1 MTPLVSIIIP
11 VYNGSDYLRT
21 CIDSALAQTHP
32 AIEVIV
38 VNDGS
43 NDEGRTAAIA
53 KSYGKRI
60 RYVEKENGGV
70 SSALNRGIEE
80 MTGDYFSWLS
90 HDDVYAPTKVER
102 QLDVM
107 RQQNLSANQTIVVT
121 GTAFI
126 DEKGEAIRR
135 VRRKVKGF
143 YPSQAMFRHL
153 LLSSTL
159 NGCALLIPRQAF
171 AHRRFS
177 LEDRFI
183 QDWICWVEL
192 TLDGFDFYVMDEP
205 LVYSRIHGEQQTKK
219 IAHRATMES
228 DRYLKR
234 LLQDVEFRDN
244 GEELTSIIL
253 KHTFKENAT
262 DVRERY
268 LETRDVSRYFGP
280 IEYRV
285 LRWNGIVFSN
295 LLSLYRGMTNLIY
308 R

>member
-11 VYNGSDYLRT
+11 VYNGSDYLRS
-21 CIDSALAQTHP
+21 CINSALAQTYP

-43 NDEGRTAAIA
+43 TDEGKTEAIA
-53 KSYGKRI
+53 TSYGDQI

-80 MTGDYFSWLS
+80 MRGEFFSWLS
-90 HDDVYAPTKVER
+90 HDDVYAPTKIER

-107 RQQNLSANQTIVVT
+107 RQQKLPMNQTILVT
-121 GTAFI
+121 GTSFI
-126 DEKGEAIRR
+126 DENGDPIRR
-135 VRRKVKGF
+135 VQRKVAGF
-143 YPSQAMFRHL
+143 YSSQDMFRHL

-171 AHRRFS
+171 DHRRFS

-192 TLDGFDFYVMDEP
+192 ALDGYDFYVMREP

-219 IAHRATMES
+219 IAHRATTES
-228 DRYLKR
+228 NRYLER
-234 LLQDVEFRDN
+234 LLQDVEVREN

-268 LETRDVSRYFGP
+268 LATRDVTRYFGP
-280 IEYRV
+280 IEYHW
-285 LRWNGIVFSN
+285 LRWNGILFSN

>member
-11 VYNGSDYLRT
+11 VYNGGAYLRT

-43 NDEGRTAAIA
+43 TDDGKTAAIA
-53 KSYGKRI
+53 TSYGKQI

-80 MTGDYFSWLS
+80 MNGDYFSWLS
-90 HDDVYAPTKVER
+90 HDDVYAPTKIER
-102 QLDVM
+102 QLAVLREHHLPM
-107 RQQNLSANQTIVVT
+107 NQTIVVT

-126 DEKGEAIRR
+126 DEKGQAIRR
-135 VRRKVKGF
+135 VQRKVSGF
-143 YPSQAMFRHL
+143 YSSQDMFRHL

-171 AHRRFS
+171 EHRRFS

-192 TLDGFDFYVMDEP
+192 ALDGFDFYVMREP

-228 DRYLKR
+228 NRYLKR
-234 LLQDVEFRDN
+234 LLQDVEVRDN
-244 GEELTSIIL
+244 GEKLTTIIL
-253 KHTFKENAT
+253 KHTFKENAA
-262 DVRERY
+262 DVREQY
-268 LETRDVSRYFGP
+268 LTTHDVTRYFGP
-280 IEYRV
+280 MEYRW
-285 LRWNGIVFSN
+285 LRWNGILFSN